1 MFCAFSMNTLSIHS
15 CSTPSSASDSRAILY
30 QSLELDSACD
40 LPELDDPKTM
50 RWKPKASM
58 TGATRCSGQTSSSQ
72 TYSEIHIQYI
82 LILRF
87 HSRCSLSP
95 EFSSV
100 TSGNK
105 VDGVAI
111 PHAGGR
117 YLIHTHGKRE
127 SAAIRV
133 WNA

>member
-1 MFCAFSMNTLSIHS
+1 V
-15 CSTPSSASDSRAILY
+15 R
-30 QSLELDSACD
+30 
-40 LPELDDPKTM
+40 
-50 RWKPKASM
+50 
-58 TGATRCSGQTSSSQ
+58 SQ
-72 TYSEIHIQYI
+72 AYSQIHIQYI

-95 EFSSV
+95 ELSSV
-100 TSGNK
+100 ASDSE

-127 SAAIRV
+127 RAATRV
-133 WNA
+133 WYV